1 MFRGRSIHILDSKGR
16 VAIPARFKE
25 VLSSRGED
33 SMVITNQG
41 SALWAFCRADWAIL
55 EEKAAKLSQFNKSG
69 MVFLR
74 YFISGAE
81 ECNLKNNRITIPKKL
96 RDDAGLKK
104 EVILVGEL
112 KRFEIW
118 DKDKWDEE
126 FERVKAGFAEAAE
139 SLPELSI

>member
-1 MFRGRSIHILDSKGR
+1 MFRGRSIHILDGKGR

-25 VLSSRGED
+25 VLNTRGED
-33 SMVITNQG
+33 SLVITNEG
-41 SALWAFCRADWAIL
+41 NTLWAFCKADWTIL
-55 EEKAAKLSQFNKSG
+55 EEKAAKLSQFDKSG
-69 MVFLR
+69 VVFLR

-81 ECNLKNNRITIPKKL
+81 ECRLKNNRITIPKKL

-104 EVILVGEL
+104 EVVLVGEL

-126 FERVKAGFAEAAE
+126 FERVKTSFAEAAE